1 LLLET
6 NEQVTNELLP
16 CEADTTSD
24 YYSVSGGSTPL
35 SHSRSQSI
43 ALSNG
48 WDFLSCIEED
58 GGDSFPCSPDTTDDE
73 WEQLDRQLQLLE
85 ERRGSVS
92 LPQSSSW
99 HK

>member
-1 LLLET
+1 LLLGL
-6 NEQVTNELLP
+6 NEQVTTELSP

-48 WDFLSCIEED
+48 WDFHSCIEED
-58 GGDSFPCSPDTTDDE
+58 GDSFPYSPDTKDDE